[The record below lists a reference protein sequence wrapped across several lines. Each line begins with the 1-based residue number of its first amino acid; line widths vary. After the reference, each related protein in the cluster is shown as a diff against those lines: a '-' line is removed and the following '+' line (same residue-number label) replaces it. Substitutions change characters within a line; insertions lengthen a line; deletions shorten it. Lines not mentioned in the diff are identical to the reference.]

1 MSSFTRSAM
10 KTVNKMS
17 DVSDDVIRRLRESLV
32 LVDHPKTSRVI
43 VEVRVKQVFDE
54 EAPKDS

>member
-1 MSSFTRSAM
+1 MPSVTRSAM

-17 DVSDDVIRRLRESLV
+17 DITDEVVTRLRDSLV
-32 LVDHPKTSRVI
+32 LIDHPEVSRVI

-54 EAPKDS
+54 EAPEGS

>member
-1 MSSFTRSAM
+1 MSSITRSAM
-10 KTVNKMS
+10 KTVNKVS